1 MSVPNTMRVGPFLP
15 TVLVRKRY
23 LIFYIIIIWA
33 TIIPLLLIFWAY
45 WQWLWNDIRPLHFYT
60 FLPLLCF
67 GMYVL
72 AVFSAI
78 FFAKIILLFVNA
90 IQKPR
95 EGTFLR
101 HPDDKD
107 YRYWSMRSTIKR
119 FPFWLAHKFP
129 FPFLDNVCFKVFGVK
144 TKFSNSLFEGWCDT
158 EFLEFGKNVVIGQG
172 AIIQSSVIIGNLLI
186 IRKTV
191 IEDEV
196 RIGSH
201 AIVMPGTHIGT
212 RSVLAANSVTTVG
225 QELKDGWIM
234 WGDNDNKR
242 SVSNVP
248 IQGMGSC
255 ILRKAIAL
263 AQDAGLKVIFPLHDA
278 LYIEYDS
285 EDLHAID
292 TLSDCM
298 REAFLYFFDDKEAAG
313 LIGLDANIWSPD
325 YKDGQ
330 YLTPKG
336 MSVKGQTIYIDERSE
351 SEYQRFSK
359 YFV

>member
-45 WQWLWNDIRPLHFYT
+45 WQWLWDDIRPLHFYT

-67 GMYVL
+67 GMYIT
-72 AVFSAI
+72 AVFSAL

-90 IQKPR
+90 IHKPR

-101 HPDDKD
+101 HPSDKD

-129 FPFLDNVCFKVFGVK
+129 FPFLDNICFKVFGVK

-158 EFLEFGKNVVIGQG
+158 EFMEFGKNVVVGQG

-186 IRKTV
+186 IRKTL

-201 AIVMPGTHIGT
+201 AIVMPGTHIGR

-225 QELKDGWIM
+225 QELKDGWIYV
-234 WGDNDNKR
+234 GIPAKEFKR
-242 SVSNVP
+242 NWFFEDGLQDKIGQVESVEK
-248 IQGMGSC
+248 
-255 ILRKAIAL
+255 LRERYEKMYIKRY
-263 AQDAGLKVIFPLHDA
+263 DESHTYKERKELKKRLKEEEIKRFEE
-278 LYIEYDS
+278 EYD
-285 EDLHAID
+285 DL
-292 TLSDCM
+292 
-298 REAFLYFFDDKEAAG
+298 DDG
-313 LIGLDANIWSPD
+313 FNI
-325 YKDGQ
+325 
-330 YLTPKG
+330 
-336 MSVKGQTIYIDERSE
+336 
-351 SEYQRFSK
+351 
-359 YFV
+359 

>member
-45 WQWLWNDIRPLHFYT
+45 WQWLWDDIRPLHFYT

-67 GMYVL
+67 GMYVV

-78 FFAKIILLFVNA
+78 FFARVILLFVNA
-90 IQKPR
+90 IHKPR

-101 HPDDKD
+101 HPADKD

-212 RSVLAANSVTTVG
+212 RSVLAANSVTTIS
-225 QELKDGWIM
+225 QELKDGWIYV
-234 WGDNDNKR
+234 GIPAKEFKR
-242 SVSNVP
+242 NWFFEDGLQDKIGQVESVEK
-248 IQGMGSC
+248 
-255 ILRKAIAL
+255 LRERYEKMYIKRY
-263 AQDAGLKVIFPLHDA
+263 DEHRTHKERKELKKKLKKEELKRFEE
-278 LYIEYDS
+278 EYD
-285 EDLHAID
+285 EL
-292 TLSDCM
+292 
-298 REAFLYFFDDKEAAG
+298 DDG
-313 LIGLDANIWSPD
+313 FNI
-325 YKDGQ
+325 
-330 YLTPKG
+330 
-336 MSVKGQTIYIDERSE
+336 
-351 SEYQRFSK
+351 
-359 YFV
+359 

>member
-1 MSVPNTMRVGPFLP
+1 MSVPNTMRVGPFLT

-33 TIIPLLLIFWAY
+33 TFIPLLLIFWAY
-45 WQWLWNDIRPLHFYT
+45 WQWLWDDIRPLHFYT

-67 GMYVL
+67 VMYVS
-72 AVFSAI
+72 AVFFAI

-90 IQKPR
+90 IHKPR

-101 HPDDKD
+101 HPSDKD

-172 AIIQSSVIIGNLLI
+172 AVVQSSVIIGNLLI

-191 IEDEV
+191 IEDDV

-201 AIVMPGTHIGT
+201 AIVMPGTHIGK
-212 RSVLAANSVTTVG
+212 RSVLTANSVTTVG
-225 QELKDGWIM
+225 QELKDGWIYV
-234 WGDNDNKR
+234 GIPAKEFKR
-242 SVSNVP
+242 NWFFEDGLQDKIGQVESVEN
-248 IQGMGSC
+248 
-255 ILRKAIAL
+255 LREKYEKVYIKRY
-263 AQDAGLKVIFPLHDA
+263 DKHFTHKERKELKKKLEEEEK
-278 LYIEYDS
+278 LRWELEE
-285 EDLHAID
+285 ED
-292 TLSDCM
+292 
-298 REAFLYFFDDKEAAG
+298 DDFEDG
-313 LIGLDANIWSPD
+313 FNI
-325 YKDGQ
+325 
-330 YLTPKG
+330 
-336 MSVKGQTIYIDERSE
+336 
-351 SEYQRFSK
+351 
-359 YFV
+359 